1 MSSLTNGFVLGTL
14 SILACGYIIYD
25 APICRL
31 WWFRSAGYV
40 LYFRIIVT
48 GLSLVL
54 ALTVLLY
61 APAFRGLTL
70 FDVEI
75 VPEHAPV
82 LAFTIALAFRSFFAI
97 GTRLCGERR
106 CKYKLGLKNLNENGL
121 AQIVY
126 ERIHA
131 RKMIMVTL
139 ENNKVYAG
147 WPLEA
152 PNNEE
157 RKWLRLVPEWSGY
170 RDKQARIN
178 VETDYSSVFNMSPS
192 ERDHMLISADKIVT
206 VQPFD
211 VEVFQRF
218 NP

>member
-1 MSSLTNGFVLGTL
+1 M
-14 SILACGYIIYD
+14 ACGYIIYD

-31 WWFRSAGYV
+31 WLSKSTGYV

-61 APAFRGLTL
+61 APAFHGLTL

-157 RKWLRLVPEWSGY
+157 RKWLRLVPQWSGY
-170 RDKQARIN
+170 RDKKSTITVQ
-178 VETDYSSVFNMSPS
+178 TDYSKVFNISPS
-192 ERDHMLISADKIVT
+192 NQNRMLIPVEKIVT
-206 VQPFD
+206 VQPFAP
-211 VEVFQRF
+211 EIFHKF
-218 NP
+218 NPKT